1 MSDATKDTTVVTAAA
16 AKEVAQEQPKK
27 KIYLGPSTRKLAHG
41 MIIDGELP
49 DFIKDEIS
57 ELPAMGEL
65 IVPMDDIVHAMADVG
80 RKGTQLNSLYE
91 LVKAKK
97 GV

>member
-1 MSDATKDTTVVTAAA
+1 MSNTTKDATAATAAA
-16 AKEVAQEQPKK
+16 AKEVVQERSKK

-49 DFIKDEIS
+49 GFIKDEIKDF
-57 ELPAMGEL
+57 PAMGEL
-65 IVPMDDIVHAMADVG
+65 IVPMDDIVQAEADIG